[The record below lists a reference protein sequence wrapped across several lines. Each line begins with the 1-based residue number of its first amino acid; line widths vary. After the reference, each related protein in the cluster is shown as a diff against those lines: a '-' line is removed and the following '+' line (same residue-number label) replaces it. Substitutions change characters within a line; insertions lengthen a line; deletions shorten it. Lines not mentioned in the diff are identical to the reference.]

1 MKLLGWN
8 AAQPWGADWKA
19 SLPIGGKDGTL
30 RNRFKATGL
39 EGRVMAKTG
48 TLNATHALSGWMT
61 AKSGRSLAFS
71 FYANDVP
78 QGAKATEA
86 MDAAL
91 AIVADAN

>member
-1 MKLLGWN
+1 M
-8 AAQPWGADWKA
+8 
-19 SLPIGGKDGTL
+19 I
-30 RNRFKATGL
+30 
-39 EGRVMAKTG
+39 AKTG
-48 TLNATHALSGWMT
+48 TLNATNALSGWLT